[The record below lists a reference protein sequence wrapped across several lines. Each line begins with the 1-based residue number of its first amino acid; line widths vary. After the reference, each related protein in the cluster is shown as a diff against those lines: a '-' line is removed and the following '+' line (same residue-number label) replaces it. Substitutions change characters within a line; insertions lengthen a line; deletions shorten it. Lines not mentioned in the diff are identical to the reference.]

1 MTEFKLNMIG
11 TIESK
16 RDGTKLVLDETY
28 APALTGLNGFS
39 HIQILWW
46 FSGCDNAKDR
56 NTLTEAKPYKNS
68 PDVLGTFATRSPMRP
83 NPVALDTAQITYIDH
98 ENTVIGLAWIE
109 AFDGSPVLDIK
120 PYTPSLDRVENPT
133 VPDWCSHW
141 PKCCEASGD
150 FDWESE
156 MNS

>member
-1 MTEFKLNMIG
+1 MAELKVNTIG
-11 TIESK
+11 TIACNGEEM
-16 RDGTKLVLDETY
+16 RLVLDKTY
-28 APALTGLNGFS
+28 ASALAGLDGFS

-46 FSGCDNAKDR
+46 FSECDNSKNR
-56 NTLTEAKPYKNS
+56 SKLTEIKPYKHS

-83 NPVALDTAQITYIDH
+83 NPIALDCVQVTYIDH
-98 ENTVIGLAWIE
+98 KNAVIGLAYIE

-120 PYTPSLDRVENPT
+120 PYTPSLDRVENAV
-133 VPDWCSHW
+133 VPEWCSHW
-141 PKCCEASGD
+141 PKCYEESGD